1 MIEEAAA
8 AAGTVITIGPGTLIG
23 VSIGSIG
30 LLISGVA
37 LAVHGYTTIKITLAS
52 MGASLKKLESWHLKA
67 TESQGEDLD
76 KLAAAVERRQ
86 HRWRTWQ
93 TDVEVR
99 LGSLEQR
106 WGTPMRVAPD
116 LTPVDPLPRR
126 ARTGSA
132 RESTPDPDGDT

>member
-1 MIEEAAA
+1 MIEETAS
-8 AAGTVITIGPGTLIG
+8 TVITIGPGTLIG
-23 VSIGSIG
+23 VSLASLASLIG
-30 LLISGVA
+30 GVA
-37 LAVHGYTTIKITLAS
+37 LVVHGYTTIKITLAS
-52 MGASLKKLESWHLKA
+52 MGSSLKKLESWHLKA

-106 WGTPMRVAPD
+106 WGAPIRVAPD
-116 LTPVDPLPRR
+116 LTPVEEPLPRR
-126 ARTGSA
+126 ARAGVG
-132 RESTPDPDGDT
+132 RESTPDPDDSR